1 MSNDNHARTDR
12 RTNNGSSLTQDVVT
26 TVATVGVIAAGVALL
41 EVALIPGMVIGGAAV
56 LAPTLFPKSLSNS
69 FSSSL
74 GKSTKSLGDS
84 LSFSGLRRRI
94 KPLFDFSPP
103 IAKASRSK
111 ASLASTSLTSASSR
125 NLPVVKPELP
135 VQFTIKQAIAKT
147 ITYRIIVTTLDF
159 TVNYLVIGEV
169 ATAAGLS
176 AFALVVGPLFY
187 LGHEA
192 VWNRFGDADKR
203 VDLTAY
209 LPWRSNAETSSDEAP
224 LEEPPGFTISRALA
238 KTITFRTIATTMDF
252 TTNFVVVGDL
262 VTALTLSASGFILGP
277 FVYFGHEM
285 VWDYYGS
292 PGVRTPEPEVSALL
306 LPAPG

>member
-1 MSNDNHARTDR
+1 VSNDNNAQRTDR
-12 RTNNGSSLTQDVVT
+12 VTGNRSNLTQDVVT

-41 EVALIPGMVIGGAAV
+41 EVALIPGIVIGGAAV
-56 LAPTLFPKSLSNS
+56 LAPRILPKSL
-69 FSSSL
+69 
-74 GKSTKSLGDS
+74 TDS
-84 LSFSGLRRRI
+84 LSLPGLRRRL
-94 KPLFDFSPP
+94 KPLLDFSPP
-103 IAKASRSK
+103 IVSK
-111 ASLASTSLTSASSR
+111 ASLPKASLQTASLQ
-125 NLPVVKPELP
+125 NLPVVKPALP
-135 VQFTIKQAIAKT
+135 VEFTIKQAIAKT

-209 LPWRSNAETSSDEAP
+209 LPWRPDVQRPSDEVTDDR
-224 LEEPPGFTISRALA
+224 PGFTISRALA

-252 TTNFVVVGDL
+252 ATNFVVVGDL
-262 VTALTLSASGFILGP
+262 VTAVTLSASGFILGP

-292 PGVRTPEPEVSALL
+292 PGGRAPEPEAPMVL

>member
-1 MSNDNHARTDR
+1 VSNDNNAQRTDR
-12 RTNNGSSLTQDVVT
+12 VTGNRSNLTQDVVT

-41 EVALIPGMVIGGAAV
+41 EVALIPGIVIGGAAV
-56 LAPTLFPKSLSNS
+56 LAPRILPKSLAN
-69 FSSSL
+69 
-74 GKSTKSLGDS
+74 S
-84 LSFSGLRRRI
+84 LSLPGLRRRL
-94 KPLFDFSPP
+94 KPLLDFSPP
-103 IAKASRSK
+103 IVSK
-111 ASLASTSLTSASSR
+111 ASQPKASLQTASLQ
-125 NLPVVKPELP
+125 NLPVVKAPLP

-209 LPWRSNAETSSDEAP
+209 LPWRPDAKTPSDDH
-224 LEEPPGFTISRALA
+224 PGFTISRALA

-252 TTNFVVVGDL
+252 ATNFVVVGDL
-262 VTALTLSASGFILGP
+262 ETAVTLSASGFILGP

-292 PGVRTPEPEVSALL
+292 PGAPALEPEAPTLL
-306 LPAPG
+306 LTAPG

>member
-1 MSNDNHARTDR
+1 M
-12 RTNNGSSLTQDVVT
+12 
-26 TVATVGVIAAGVALL
+26 
-41 EVALIPGMVIGGAAV
+41 
-56 LAPTLFPKSLSNS
+56 
-69 FSSSL
+69 
-74 GKSTKSLGDS
+74 
-84 LSFSGLRRRI
+84 RRRL
-94 KPLFDFSPP
+94 KPLLDFSPP
-103 IAKASRSK
+103 VASKSPLR
-111 ASLASTSLTSASSR
+111 ASPQ
-125 NLPVVKPELP
+125 NLPVVKPALP

-159 TVNYLVIGEV
+159 TVNYIVIGEV

-187 LGHEA
+187 LAHEA

-209 LPWRSNAETSSDEAP
+209 LPWRLNARTPSDAARLSDEASSDAR
-224 LEEPPGFTISRALA
+224 PGFTISRALA

-285 VWDYYGS
+285 AWDYYGS
-292 PGVRTPEPEVSALL
+292 PGARTDETEAPTLL